1 VHPLHEF
8 LRDYGYA
15 ALFFVVLVEN
25 FGIPAPGQ
33 TLLITA
39 AVLAAQGKL
48 NLVAVLL
55 DAAMAAAI
63 GACIGYWIGMKGG
76 RRLVLRFGR
85 YVRIGEPELQR
96 LESRFSHYGGW
107 FVTFARFFEVLRQ
120 LNGVVAGIAGMPL
133 KYFLPTNVAG
143 AVLWT
148 CVWGLGSWRLGRDIT
163 GYEDFIEKAGSIF
176 ILLSAD
182 VLLVA
187 LVFYLRH
194 RRNNRRTP
202 GA

>member
-1 VHPLHEF
+1 MHEI

-39 AVLAAQGKL
+39 AVLAAQGRL
-48 NLVAVLL
+48 NLAAVLL
-55 DAAMAAAI
+55 DASMAAII

-85 YVRIGEPELQR
+85 YVRFGEHELQR

-133 KYFLPTNVAG
+133 KYFLPANIAG

-148 CVWGLGSWRLGRDIT
+148 CVWGLGSWRLGRNISS
-163 GYEDFIEKAGSIF
+163 YENFTEKAGSIF
-176 ILLSAD
+176 ILLCSA
-182 VLLVA
+182 VLLVV
-187 LVFYLRH
+187 LGFYLRH
-194 RRNNRRTP
+194 RRKTRRGP

>member
-1 VHPLHEF
+1 VHPLHEL

-48 NLVAVLL
+48 NLAAVLL
-55 DAAMAAAI
+55 DASVAAAI

-76 RRLVLRFGR
+76 RKLVLRFGR
-85 YVRIGEPELQR
+85 YVRIGEHELQR

-107 FVTFARFFEVLRQ
+107 FVAFARFFEVLRQ

-133 KYFLPTNVAG
+133 KYFLPTNFAG
-143 AVLWT
+143 AVLWS
-148 CVWGLGSWRLGRDIT
+148 CVWGLGSWRLGRNIT

-176 ILLSAD
+176 ILLSAV

-187 LVFYLRH
+187 LGFYLRH
-194 RRNNRRTP
+194 RRNNRRSP
-202 GA
+202 RA

>member
-1 VHPLHEF
+1 MHPLHEF

-15 ALFFVVLVEN
+15 ALFCVVLVEN

-48 NLVAVLL
+48 NLAAVLL
-55 DAAMAAAI
+55 DASLAATL
-63 GACIGYWIGMKGG
+63 GACIGYWIGVKGG

-85 YVRIGEPELQR
+85 YVRIGEPALQR

-107 FVTFARFFEVLRQ
+107 FVAFARFFEVLRQ
-120 LNGVVAGIAGMPL
+120 LNGVIAGIAGMPL
-133 KYFLPTNVAG
+133 KYFLPANVAG

-148 CVWGLGSWRLGRDIT
+148 CVWGLGSWRLGRDIK
-163 GYEDFIEKAGSIF
+163 GYENLTEKAGSIF
-176 ILLSAD
+176 ILLTSA
-182 VLLVA
+182 VLLV
-187 LVFYLRH
+187 LLGFYLRH
-194 RRNNRRTP
+194 RRNNRRGH